1 MTEPSKDSGYENEY
15 TENSFWS
22 KLGRFARVAGSEVV
36 EKALW
41 LYYAARRPDTP
52 GWAKA
57 IIYSTLGYFILP
69 IDAIPDITPVVGYAD
84 DLGALAV
91 AVATLAAYI
100 NPEEKEQ
107 ARHKMVDWF
116 GDRAGRKE

>member
-1 MTEPSKDSGYENEY
+1 MTGPSKGSGYENEY
-15 TENSFWS
+15 TENGFWS
-22 KLGRFARVAGSEVV
+22 KLSRFARVAGREVV

-41 LYYAARRPDTP
+41 LYYTAQRPDTP
-52 GWAKA
+52 AWAKS

-91 AVATLAAYI
+91 AIATLAAYI
-100 NPEEKEQ
+100 DPGVKDR
-107 ARHKMVDWF
+107 ARRKMAEWF
-116 GDRAGRKE
+116 GDGAARKE